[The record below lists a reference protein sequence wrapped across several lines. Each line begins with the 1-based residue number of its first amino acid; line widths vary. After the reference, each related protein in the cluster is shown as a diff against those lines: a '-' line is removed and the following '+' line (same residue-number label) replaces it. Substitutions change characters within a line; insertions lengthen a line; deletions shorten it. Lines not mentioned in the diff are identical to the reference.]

1 MATPAL
7 VDHSPH
13 QPQPSPRVA
22 TASNLILI
30 DNYDSFTWNI
40 YQYLILEGA
49 TVHVFRNDQIT
60 VDELIEKNP
69 TQLII
74 SPGPGH
80 PSTDSGVSRDAIRHF
95 AGKIPIF
102 GVCMGL
108 QCMFDVYGGE
118 VGSAGEW
125 LHGKTSPLTHDSKGV
140 FAGLE
145 QGLPVTRYHS
155 LAGTHVTLPEC
166 LEVTSWVAK
175 DDGSPGI
182 IQGVRHKKFTVE
194 GVQFHPES
202 ILTAHGRKIIKNF
215 LYMQGGTWEENEQ
228 LQKSASTK
236 ADPTPASTT
245 AAPKKNNILQRIYAN
260 RKAAVA
266 IQKQIPSQRM
276 SDLQAAYDLNAA
288 PAQVP
293 FVARLKQSPFDVAL
307 MAEIKRGS
315 PSKGIFALEIN
326 APVQARKYALAGAS
340 VISVL
345 TEPEWFKGSIEDLRA
360 VRQVLDG
367 MPNRPA
373 ILRKEFIFEEYQILE
388 ARLAGADTVLLIV
401 KMLDNELLERLYK
414 YSQSLGME
422 PLVEVQTAEEMEI
435 AVKLGSKVIGV
446 NNRNLE
452 SFEVDMDTTGRL
464 RKMVPENT
472 LICALSGINSHKDVL
487 MCKNDGVNAVLV
499 GESIMRAPDAST
511 FITELCS
518 GSKPAVVKK
527 QPKPL
532 LVKVCGTRSAE
543 AAKQAVEAKAD
554 FVGICLVPGAKR
566 CISHETA
573 LAISAAVH
581 ASGDN
586 LAASSSEDPISET
599 SATDYF
605 VAAGKRL
612 QASRTRLVG
621 IFQNQPL
628 SEVLEKQKLYNLDLV
643 QFHGDEPIEWAKV
656 IPVPVIRA
664 FKPGQVG
671 IGLRGYHTVPLLD
684 SGAGSGKLLDVSNV
698 KAVLEKDPEL
708 RIFLAGGLNADNVT
722 EVVNALGELSDRVLG
737 VDVSSGVEEDGK
749 QSLAKIAAF
758 VKNSKAIR

>member
-1 MATPAL
+1 MPTPAL

-13 QPQPSPRVA
+13 QPEPSPRVA

-60 VDELIEKNP
+60 VDELIKKNP

-80 PSTDSGVSRDAIRHF
+80 PTTDSGVSRDAIRHF

-182 IQGVRHKKFTVE
+182 IQGVRHKKFAME

-215 LYMQGGTWEENEQ
+215 LHMQGGTWEENER
-228 LQKSASTK
+228 LQKSASTEV
-236 ADPTPASTT
+236 AAATT
-245 AAPKKNNILQRIYAN
+245 SAPAAPKKNNILQRIYAN

-266 IQKQIPSQRM
+266 IQKEIPSQRM

-401 KMLDNELLERLYK
+401 KMLDTELLQRLYK

-499 GESIMRAPDAST
+499 GESIMRAPDASA

-518 GSKPAVVKK
+518 GSKPSVTKK

-532 LVKVCGTRSAE
+532 LVKICGTRSAE
-543 AAKQAVEAKAD
+543 AAKQAVESKAD
-554 FVGICLVPGAKR
+554 FVGINFVPEAKR

-586 LAASSSEDPISET
+586 LATGSEDPISET

-605 VAAGKRL
+605 VTAGKRL
-612 QASRTRLVG
+612 QGSRTRLVG

-628 SEVLEKQKLYNLDLV
+628 SEVLEKQKLYNLDIV

-698 KAVLEKDPEL
+698 KAALEKDPEL

-722 EVVNALGELSDRVLG
+722 EAVNALGDLSDRVLG

-758 VKNSKAIR
+758 VKASKAIR

>member
-1 MATPAL
+1 MSTPSL
-7 VDHSPH
+7 IDHSPH
-13 QPQPSPRVA
+13 QPEPSPRVA
-22 TASNLILI
+22 TASNVILI

-40 YQYLILEGA
+40 YQYLVLEGA

-60 VDELIEKNP
+60 VEELIKKNP

-80 PSTDSGVSRDAIRHF
+80 PATDSGVSRDAIRHF

-108 QCMFDVYGGE
+108 QCIFDVYGGE
-118 VGSAGEW
+118 VVSAGEW

-140 FAGLE
+140 FAGLD

-155 LAGTHVTLPEC
+155 LAGAHVTLPDC

-182 IQGVRHKKFTVE
+182 IQGVRHKKFAVE

-215 LYMQGGTWEENEQ
+215 LHMQGGTWEGNEPPQ
-228 LQKSASTK
+228 QSASTNG
-236 ADPTPASTT
+236 
-245 AAPKKNNILQRIYAN
+245 AAVAAEPKKSNILRRIYIL

-266 IQKQIPSQRM
+266 FQKGIHSQRM
-276 SDLQAAYDLNAA
+276 SDLQAAYDLKCA
-288 PAQVP
+288 PPQVP
-293 FVARLKQSPFDVAL
+293 FVARLKQSPFDVSL

-315 PSKGIFALEIN
+315 PSKGVFALEIN

-373 ILRKEFIFEEYQILE
+373 ILRKDFIFDEYQILE

-401 KMLDNELLERLYK
+401 KMLDTEVLERLYK

-422 PLVEVQTAEEMEI
+422 PLVEVQTAEEMET

-452 SFEVDMDTTGRL
+452 SFEVDLGTTGRL
-464 RKMVPENT
+464 RKMVPDNT
-472 LICALSGINSHKDVL
+472 LICALSGINSHEDVL
-487 MCKNDGVNAVLV
+487 MCKRDGVDAVLV
-499 GESIMRAPDAST
+499 GESIMRASDAGA
-511 FITELCS
+511 FITELCT
-518 GSKPAVVKK
+518 GSKPSEPKKK

-532 LVKVCGTRSAE
+532 FVKICGTRSAE
-543 AAKQAVEAKAD
+543 AAKQAVESKAD
-554 FVGICLVPGAKR
+554 FVGVCLVPGSKR
-566 CISHETA
+566 CVSHETA
-573 LAISAAVH
+573 LAIADAVH
-581 ASGDN
+581 ASGNN
-586 LAASSSEDPISET
+586 LADRIEDSIPET

-605 VAAGKRL
+605 ATAANRL
-612 QASRTRLVG
+612 QGPGTRLVG

-628 SEVLEKQKLYNLDLV
+628 SEVLEKQRLYNLDLV
-643 QFHGDEPIEWAKV
+643 QLHGDEPIEWAKV

-664 FKPGQVG
+664 FKPGDVG

-684 SGAGSGKLLDVSNV
+684 PGAGSGKLLDLSDV
-698 KAVLEKDPEL
+698 KAALEIDADL
-708 RIFLAGGLNADNVT
+708 RIILAGGLNPDNVA
-722 EVVNALGELSDRVLG
+722 EAVNALGESSDRVIG

-758 VKNSKAIR
+758 VKAAKAIR

>member
-1 MATPAL
+1 MSTPAL

-13 QPQPSPRVA
+13 QPEPSPRVA

-60 VDELIEKNP
+60 VDELIKKNP

-80 PSTDSGVSRDAIRHF
+80 PTTDSGVSRDAIRHF

-166 LEVTSWVAK
+166 LEITSWVAK

-182 IQGVRHKKFTVE
+182 IQGVRHKKFAME

-215 LYMQGGTWEENEQ
+215 LHMQGGTWEENERLQ
-228 LQKSASTK
+228 QKSAAAKT
-236 ADPTPASTT
+236 APTT
-245 AAPKKNNILQRIYAN
+245 ASADGAPKKNNILQRIYAN

-266 IQKQIPSQRM
+266 IQKEIPSQRM

-315 PSKGIFALEIN
+315 PSKGIFALGIN

-401 KMLDNELLERLYK
+401 KMLDTELLERLYK

-499 GESIMRAPDAST
+499 GESIMRAPDASA

-518 GSKPAVVKK
+518 GAKPAAVKK
-527 QPKPL
+527 QTKPL
-532 LVKVCGTRSAE
+532 LVKVCGTRSVE
-543 AAKQAVEAKAD
+543 AAKQAVASKAD

-586 LAASSSEDPISET
+586 LASASEEPISET
-599 SATDYF
+599 SAMDYF
-605 VAAGKRL
+605 VAAASRL
-612 QASRTRLVG
+612 QGSRTRLVG

-643 QFHGDEPIEWAKV
+643 QFHGDEPIEWAKIV
-656 IPVPVIRA
+656 PVPVIRA

-671 IGLRGYHTVPLLD
+671 VGLRGYHTVPLLD

-698 KAVLEKDPEL
+698 KATLEKDPEL

-722 EVVNALGELSDRVLG
+722 QAVNALGELSDRVLG
-737 VDVSSGVEEDGK
+737 VDISSGVEEGGE

-758 VKNSKAIR
+758 VKASKAIR